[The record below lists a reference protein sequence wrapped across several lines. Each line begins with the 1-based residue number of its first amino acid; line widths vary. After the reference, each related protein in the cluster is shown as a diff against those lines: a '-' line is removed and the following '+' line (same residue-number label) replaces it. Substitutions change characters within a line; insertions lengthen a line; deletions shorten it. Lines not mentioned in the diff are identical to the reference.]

1 MIYIEWELF
10 ETNPNKDT
18 IVDEIHYFW
27 LTNSD
32 LRGNSCTF
40 KLEPFVEHDIARS
53 ILLTN
58 AWNERSGKLV
68 SRWDSYEVQYNL
80 YYISHM
86 LSTDL
91 LATRTHK
98 NMLEL
103 QPTVSHGIQY
113 CLYWENCIILFWKL
127 KLTG

>member
-27 LTNSD
+27 LTISD
-32 LRGNSCTF
+32 LRCNSWTF

-53 ILLTN
+53 ILVTN

-80 YYISHM
+80 YLGSIPG
-86 LSTDL
+86 LEID
-91 LATRTHK
+91 RTFFHERFCHFK
-98 NMLEL
+98 KSEL
-103 QPTVSHGIQY
+103 IQ
-113 CLYWENCIILFWKL
+113 
-127 KLTG
+127 